1 MAKKKVMP
9 SAPNN
14 RFTNIFSIILRTYTK
29 YFFGPIVFTIIAIT
43 ALLLPY
49 SSTNGFDLSITF
61 FCYITVISGLLLTVF
76 VNNIFNDKDGFVNL
90 FTITFISLLMSI
102 INIFFLKSH
111 SFLNN
116 FALISSVI
124 STFFFFAIF
133 KEIIDKIQ
141 R

>member
-1 MAKKKVMP
+1 M
-9 SAPNN
+9 
-14 RFTNIFSIILRTYTK
+14 FTNIFPIILRAYAK
-29 YFFGPIVFTIIAIT
+29 YFSGPIIFTIITIT
-43 ALLLPY
+43 ALLLPS

-76 VNNIFNDKDGFVNL
+76 LSNIFNDKNDFMNL
-90 FTITFISLLMSI
+90 FSITFISLLMSI
-102 INIFFLKSH
+102 MNIIFLKSH

-133 KEIIDKIQ
+133 EEIIDKIQ